1 MVIFIAILLFVLL
14 MALELIW
21 AGHCLKNMYYR
32 ASLDTALSEPGA
44 TVTQTAHVY
53 NHSRLPVLFAGLM
66 VDYPEL
72 VDFEESDGWKKKYI
86 RRSGLQKST
95 AYSLYLYPRTR
106 SRLQV
111 HFSCRERGVYH
122 FGGHYLEAGDLLGLR
137 SRTRKGMCEQRLVV
151 MPRRCT
157 SPLVMDSLGGLIG
170 DVSVRR
176 FLFEDPVLTI
186 GLREYTGREPM
197 KSIAWLHTARS
208 GKMLVKQFDHTAD
221 YHVTVVLNIDGAT
234 REQAESCYEI
244 ARVALEMLEK
254 KKIAYEFITNA
265 DLFTPAGLLSWMAEG
280 LGKRH
285 FESIM
290 WGLGTSRCVCME
302 SFSALVEKCKRR
314 RRMALSY
321 VLITPPLSEK
331 NQAPY
336 QALCRISETP
346 VCLLE
351 STMNKGV
358 DAQCAS

>member
-1 MVIFIAILLFVLL
+1 MFIFIAILLFVLL
-14 MALELIW
+14 MTAELLW
-21 AGHCLKNMYYR
+21 AGKLIRKMHYR
-32 ASLDTALSEPGA
+32 ASLDVALAEPGQ
-44 TVTQTAHVY
+44 TITQTAFIY
-53 NHSRLPVLFAGLM
+53 NHSRLPVLYAGLM
-66 VDYPEL
+66 ADYPEN
-72 VDFEESDGWKKKYI
+72 VDFEESDAWKKKYL
-86 RRSGLQKST
+86 RRTGLQKST

-106 SRLQV
+106 NKLQV
-111 HFSCRERGVYH
+111 HISCRERGVYH
-122 FGGHYLEAGDLLGLR
+122 FGNHYLEAGDLLGLR
-137 SRTRKGMCEQRLVV
+137 SNTRKGVCEQRLVV
-151 MPRRCT
+151 MPRRCA

-186 GLREYTGREPM
+186 GCREYTGREPM
-197 KSIAWLHTARS
+197 KSISWLHTARS

-234 REQAESCYEI
+234 KDQTEDCYRI
-244 ARVALEMLEK
+244 ARTALEMLEQK
-254 KKIAYEFITNA
+254 KVAYEFITNA

-290 WGLGTSRCVCME
+290 WGLGTSHCVCME
-302 SFSALVEKCKRR
+302 SFASLVEKCKKR

-321 VLITPPLSEK
+321 VLITPPLSPDQK
-331 NQAPY
+331 SAY

-351 STMNKGV
+351 STLAKEV
-358 DAQCAS
+358 DAVCAS